1 MGGLF
6 RQAAL
11 FDILLIWADCGLT
24 QLKNCRELEML
35 RTLKIAI
42 IVILMSGLGIGGAQA
57 QGADIKSTIDRQIEA
72 FRADDFEAAFGF
84 ASPNLQRLFGSP
96 ENFRSMVTRGYPMVW
111 KPAEVRYLELADVNG
126 SLWQK
131 VLIKDRKGVVHVL
144 GYRMLETDM
153 GWKISGVQ
161 LFPSPGVGA

>member
-11 FDILLIWADCGLT
+11 FHILLIWANYGLT
-24 QLKNCRELEML
+24 QMWNSWRLEML
-35 RTLKIAI
+35 HILKIAM
-42 IVILMSGLGIGGAQA
+42 IVMLMSGLGIGGAQA

-72 FRADDFEAAFGF
+72 FQADDFETAFGF
-84 ASPNLQRLFGSP
+84 ASPNLQRLFGNP
-96 ENFRSMVTRGYPMVW
+96 DNFRRMVTRGYPMVW
-111 KPAEVRYLELADVNG
+111 RPAEVRYLELADVNG

-131 VLIKDRKGVVHVL
+131 VLIKDQKGVVHVL

-153 GWKISGVQ
+153 GWKINGVQ
-161 LFPSPGVGA
+161 LFPSPGADA

>member
-24 QLKNCRELEML
+24 QLKNCWELEML

-72 FRADDFEAAFGF
+72 FRADDFETAFGF